1 MTTIGFLILGV
12 FIGGLVIWF
21 LAKARLQGLYAK
33 QIGDLQ
39 VSYSNQ
45 ITDLEKRASGAEA
58 RVEEL
63 RQQVGQRVSE
73 ISQVRKELEVE
84 TTSKVEAF
92 TRLEESQKGLEEQKA
107 LIETMKAEMTDTFN
121 ALSSAALKSSSEDFL
136 RLASEHLGK
145 VVAETKGKL
154 GEHQVAI
161 DGLIKPLHEALKRYE
176 EQVRLIEESRHKAY
190 GSLEEQLRSLAST
203 HEQLQKETSNLVS
216 ALKKPQVRGRWGE
229 ITLRRVAEL
238 SGMSAHCDFTEQI
251 SVETESG
258 RQRPDMVVHLPME
271 REIVV
276 DAKVSLDAYLDA
288 LSALT
293 EDERKAKLEKHAQQV
308 RAHMNKLGSKE
319 YWTQFKQSPEFVVL
333 FIPGESFLSSAL
345 DVDGTLIEDGI
356 QKRVIIASPTTFIAL
371 LRAIAYGWRQEQ
383 ITKNAE
389 EISTLGK
396 ELYERIYTV
405 VKHFIDIGS
414 AIGKAMD
421 SYNKVVGSM
430 ELRVLPSVRKFKE
443 LGVTSAEEIPV
454 LEQINRVPRSL
465 NFLESG
471 SHEGEK
477 ARNL

>member
-1 MTTIGFLILGV
+1 MYGYWQRPV
-12 FIGGLVIWF
+12 Y
-21 LAKARLQGLYAK
+21 RGLYAK

-63 RQQVGQRVSE
+63 RQQVGQKDSE

-258 RQRPDMVVHLPME
+258 RLRPDMVVHLPME

-356 QKRVIIASPTTFIAL
+356 QKRVIIATPYHLYCPPQGYCLWLEAGTD
-371 LRAIAYGWRQEQ
+371 
-383 ITKNAE
+383 N
-389 EISTLGK
+389 K
-396 ELYERIYTV
+396 ECTGNQYSR
-405 VKHFIDIGS
+405 
-414 AIGKAMD
+414 
-421 SYNKVVGSM
+421 
-430 ELRVLPSVRKFKE
+430 
-443 LGVTSAEEIPV
+443 
-454 LEQINRVPRSL
+454 
-465 NFLESG
+465 
-471 SHEGEK
+471 
-477 ARNL
+477 

>member
-1 MTTIGFLILGV
+1 MELIVYIILGIL
-12 FIGGLVIWF
+12 IGGLVVWL
-21 LAKARLQGLYAK
+21 LAKARFQGIYTK
-33 QIGDLQ
+33 QISDLQ
-39 VSYSNQ
+39 ISYSNQ

-63 RQQVGQRVSE
+63 RQQVGQKDSE

-258 RQRPDMVVHLPME
+258 RLRPDMVVHLPME

-371 LRAIAYGWRQEQ
+371 LMAIAYGWRQEQ

-477 ARNL
+477 SP